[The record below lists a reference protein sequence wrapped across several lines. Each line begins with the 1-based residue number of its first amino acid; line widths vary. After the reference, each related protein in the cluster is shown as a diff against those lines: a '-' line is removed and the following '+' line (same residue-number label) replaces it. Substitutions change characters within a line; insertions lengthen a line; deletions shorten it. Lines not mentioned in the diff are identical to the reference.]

1 MITFKEF
8 KRFCNERAA
17 DGCWNMES
25 AITLIQIYDDC
36 NSVSIFPRKK
46 NKYFQE
52 HYGEA
57 MTKFVS
63 DTYSEM
69 KAKGFVQV

>member
-1 MITFKEF
+1 MIAFKEF
-8 KRFCNERAA
+8 KNFCNKRVS

-25 AITLIQIYDDC
+25 ALQLISIYYECDA
-36 NSVSIFPRKK
+36 VSIFPRKQ

-57 MTKFVS
+57 MTKFVN
-63 DTYSEM
+63 DTYAEM
-69 KAKGFVQV
+69 KENGFC